1 MEVIA
6 AREIQ
11 RNSSSPLT
19 VRLRGPKT
27 DGVGTVCTVWYTALI
42 HAKLVIEQVARN
54 VVVENQRIDEL
65 RAELGELL
73 RKQAEVLE
81 LRSVGAATDTQLLEY
96 EVRQEII
103 HEMCNQIAN
112 STVV

>member
-1 MEVIA
+1 
-6 AREIQ
+6 
-11 RNSSSPLT
+11 
-19 VRLRGPKT
+19 
-27 DGVGTVCTVWYTALI
+27 
-42 HAKLVIEQVARN
+42 
-54 VVVENQRIDEL
+54 VENEHIDEL

-73 RKQAEVLE
+73 KKQAEVLE
-81 LRSVGAATDTQLLEY
+81 LRRVGAATDTQLLEY